1 MNHSVTDLLIVGCG
15 VSGASAALAAAR
27 KAVAVKIMEE
37 HPQVGLPSHCSGHV
51 GITGFKRFG
60 PNLPPGI
67 IENKIKGAILTAP
80 NGKSLTLSR
89 STPVTWVLDRGAFDQ
104 HLASLAV
111 KEGADLHLNSRVD
124 SVQRSER
131 MFRVKL
137 SSQKE
142 SLELYCKVLIDAGGC
157 AAPASRYVGVS
168 NPNRRR
174 LVNSAQCNFDNISDI
189 DPDFV
194 EVYYG
199 QKYAPGFFGWII
211 PRRDGSAKVG
221 LAAGARTNVQAH
233 FERFLHKHPIVSTK
247 LKNAR
252 RLSKTLYHPI
262 PVSGARNK
270 TYADGFMSV
279 GDAASQVKPTT
290 GGGIVF
296 GLACGQIAGETAA
309 TAICEEN
316 YSSSKMKLYEDTWR
330 RIIGFD
336 LNAMSYLRRL
346 LYRIPDQY
354 LDKLFDISNELK
366 IEEILSK
373 TSDIDFQGRTL
384 LKLARDPRLFL
395 TLASMSVISI
405 PSLVRKEPE
414 SFQSR

>member
-1 MNHSVTDLLIVGCG
+1 

-27 KAVAVKIMEE
+27 KGVAVKILEE
-37 HPQVGLPSHCSGHV
+37 HPRVGLPSHCSGHV
-51 GITGFKRFG
+51 GITGFRRFG
-60 PNLPPGI
+60 PNLPSRI

-89 STPVTWVLDRGAFDQ
+89 SDPVTWVLDRGEFDQ

-124 SVQRSER
+124 SVQRSDR
-131 MFRVKL
+131 MFRVKVNSRKGL
-137 SSQKE
+137 
-142 SLELYCKVLIDAGGC
+142 LELYSKVLIDAGGC
-157 AAPASRYVGVS
+157 AAPASRYVGIS
-168 NPNRRR
+168 TLNTHRF
-174 LVNSAQCNFDNISDI
+174 VNSAQCNFDNISDI

-221 LAAGARTNVQAH
+221 IAAGARTNVQAYFEH
-233 FERFLHKHPIVSTK
+233 FLCKHPIVSMK
-247 LKNAR
+247 LKKAN
-252 RLSKTLYHPI
+252 RLSKPRYHPI
-262 PVSGARNK
+262 PVDGARNK

-296 GLACGQIAGETAA
+296 GLACGQIAGETAT
-309 TAICEEN
+309 TAIRDQN
-316 YSSSKMKLYEDTWR
+316 SSSSKMKLYEDTWR
-330 RIIGFD
+330 RMIGFD
-336 LNAMSYLRRL
+336 LSAMAYLRRL
-346 LYRIPDQY
+346 LYRIPDRY
-354 LDKLFDISNELK
+354 LDKLFDISDELK

-373 TSDIDFQGRTL
+373 TSDIDFQGWTL

-405 PSLVRKEPE
+405 PSLMRKE
-414 SFQSR
+414 S